1 MNSRTEKEVGRFVE
15 REAGAEI
22 EDRIDV
28 VSLGRHTAST
38 RAGAREESA
47 EWSRRL

>member
-1 MNSRTEKEVGRFVE
+1 MNRRSEKGVGRFVE
-15 REAGAEI
+15 REAGAAI

-28 VSLGRHTAST
+28 VSLGRYTAST
-38 RAGAREESA
+38 RAGAHEESA